1 MRFRK
6 VKVGGGGLSLQIMAL
21 DFKRKPHNQR
31 LSDDKISEAFFCLIS
46 VGERK
51 SHYKRFLNGEGA
63 HSSLSMMTNF

>member
-1 MRFRK
+1 MIK
-6 VKVGGGGLSLQIMAL
+6 SLKL
-21 DFKRKPHNQR
+21 
-31 LSDDKISEAFFCLIS
+31 FFCLIS